1 MKAPRH
7 PCVPFGGSK
16 LPFPGFAD
24 CDDSSSDWPPAFRNK
39 RGTPEKEE
47 KIQKISEISFGTE
60 HLMENSPAGIE
71 LVAMTYDD
79 YPVEASRDDAHKEQE
94 FPEFLGALS
103 HWQRS
108 ESVGD
113 PQATSLEELKTES
126 LDGTTT
132 TTTTTTALDRILTR
146 AHRAAQLYRACP
158 YQASPLS
165 TRLAWCLMQWQR
177 GAQGSDPI
185 DIPVWNGEP
194 STFQDFEYDVLLYR
208 DATIEKDRG
217 VVGPRI
223 ARKMTGRAR
232 DAIIGMTVTERTA
245 LQQPDGATF
254 LPALDVGKYLER
266 YFFNLRRERGGTMTG
281 YIQRE
286 QNTHSDLGRAIGR
299 MTTANAAGPA
309 TATTPTDA
317 APHAGMPVP
326 DTPSPAAAAAE
337 PAADAP
343 AAPADGVL
351 VAPPPAFPISTP
363 VRATGA
369 DDALGTGP
377 PSVDMLPD
385 GVRSWLL
392 LRRSGLPTQSRTT
405 LIGHLDGRYMMS
417 RVTRRL
423 RESFDDADLREIDQG
438 RPPV

>member
-1 MKAPRH
+1 
-7 PCVPFGGSK
+7 
-16 LPFPGFAD
+16 
-24 CDDSSSDWPPAFRNK
+24 
-39 RGTPEKEE
+39 
-47 KIQKISEISFGTE
+47 
-60 HLMENSPAGIE
+60 
-71 LVAMTYDD
+71 MTYDD
-79 YPVEASRDDAHKEQE
+79 YPVEASRDDAHKEPE
-94 FPEFLGALS
+94 FPEFLGALP

-113 PQATSLEELKTES
+113 PRAISLEDFETDSSE
-126 LDGTTT
+126 GTTTT

-185 DIPVWNGEP
+185 AIPVWNGEP